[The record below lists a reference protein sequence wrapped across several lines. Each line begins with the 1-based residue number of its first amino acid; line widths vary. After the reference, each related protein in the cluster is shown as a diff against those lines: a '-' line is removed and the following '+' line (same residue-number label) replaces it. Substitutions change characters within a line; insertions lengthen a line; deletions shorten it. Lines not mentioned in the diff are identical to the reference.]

1 MRTKGV
7 QWPAVK
13 ENPKTKVVVQ
23 VSSVSAFFTNSRV
36 SVGGGLEG
44 SSKGHEW
51 GLRMFGERKVPD
63 EKVLAGSE
71 KGSFVL
77 NKVLWLG
84 NIQRTTSVKDA
95 QRCLLAENGL
105 LGKVRLN
112 QKCTTGGRLGF
123 STIFNQQTG
132 HGSLVKAIS
141 LLLLVTTSRWGAQR
155 LWRRNGKTRGRLMR
169 DFKSCQ
175 TTERC
180 KMCLTSHHLS
190 CFCATPAGMHRLSLN
205 WNWQSTLS
213 SYPHLSNGVGKSP
226 TCIQEPWRPRPAMS
240 QLHRDRN
247 RWAAVATHKD
257 GPNLRRD
264 LSPKWSQIRRVL
276 QVCNHTSAQNKKP
289 LRSWFPELQLGIVVG
304 NSEVSEPA
312 MEDSDVAWTLTYGDS
327 WSMSQGWSLNFA
339 NQV

>member
-1 MRTKGV
+1 MRRF
-7 QWPAVK
+7 W
-13 ENPKTKVVVQ
+13 Q
-23 VSSVSAFFTNSRV
+23 V
-36 SVGGGLEG
+36 L
-44 SSKGHEW
+44 K
-51 GLRMFGERKVPD
+51 
-63 EKVLAGSE
+63 

-105 LGKVRLN
+105 LCKVRLN

-205 WNWQSTLS
+205 
-213 SYPHLSNGVGKSP
+213 
-226 TCIQEPWRPRPAMS
+226 
-240 QLHRDRN
+240 
-247 RWAAVATHKD
+247 
-257 GPNLRRD
+257 
-264 LSPKWSQIRRVL
+264 
-276 QVCNHTSAQNKKP
+276 
-289 LRSWFPELQLGIVVG
+289 
-304 NSEVSEPA
+304 
-312 MEDSDVAWTLTYGDS
+312 
-327 WSMSQGWSLNFA
+327 
-339 NQV
+339 